1 MFVWLLSQSRSVF
14 PDCLFIPVHS
24 IENHPPDIVGE
35 AGFLLHGDEGVRQL
49 QRPFSLGILPSIITQ
64 IHHRIVCGCGEG
76 LDIGVEVFVLLD
88 LLQLLLRQLVVTG
101 GAGEPVAHC
110 IPTVLHREVADELIE
125 HIIGV
130 RVIALFGDIRQA
142 YSIVRHRRVVVQQ
155 HGGPAGI
162 AEGYKAVRIL
172 LQCRLCQLQA
182 LLSLGQ
188 HKIAVHSLFGKEG
201 VTCFLCG
208 PLSVGGPLCGVPQL
222 QIDTGKLLH
231 VGQTLIL
238 TVLSHKLLPV
248 EGIVSVDTG
257 EDLRG
262 LRGSRDNR
270 IPVQHVKDQVLVGD
284 LFREILCQPHSPMHD
299 IVVHSAFSDAISRL
313 SPGDQV
319 RAIILHLHL
328 RPAGQK
334 PFHGAGGESCFLL
347 CGAAV
352 NLGRRQLHH
361 SILLEFFLRIGQLFG
376 LPICLQQPE
385 AQGRCDLSLPVLF
398 LQQSKFIRSGSYID
412 QLR

>member
-1 MFVWLLSQSRSVF
+1 M
-14 PDCLFIPVHS
+14 
-24 IENHPPDIVGE
+24 
-35 AGFLLHGDEGVRQL
+35 
-49 QRPFSLGILPSIITQ
+49 
-64 IHHRIVCGCGEG
+64 
-76 LDIGVEVFVLLD
+76 
-88 LLQLLLRQLVVTG
+88 
-101 GAGEPVAHC
+101 
-110 IPTVLHREVADELIE
+110 
-125 HIIGV
+125 
-130 RVIALFGDIRQA
+130 
-142 YSIVRHRRVVVQQ
+142 
-155 HGGPAGI
+155 
-162 AEGYKAVRIL
+162 
-172 LQCRLCQLQA
+172 
-182 LLSLGQ
+182 
-188 HKIAVHSLFGKEG
+188 
-201 VTCFLCG
+201 
-208 PLSVGGPLCGVPQL
+208 
-222 QIDTGKLLH
+222 
-231 VGQTLIL
+231 GQTLIL